1 MLPHRSSFRKFLGMR
16 TRSYFLWASISLIFL
31 SACATFTAKSPT
43 NTSNAGILV
52 SQITSHCTD
61 LDAPE
66 LGKGKMCI
74 DNGFRI
80 KADDFSFSNWGRST
94 EADANVT
101 VQTLIDLFGH
111 SAVCIDGPSTECVMR
126 PTTVQKLEEW
136 NNALAGGRCEG
147 LATLSTRFLL
157 KLDDPSKFDPTAIRV
172 ADLQRGNQLLDS
184 TIVYW
189 WATQFLTEV
198 SDRAATSRG
207 KSPLHLVDDLIQGLA
222 NGVGY
227 TVGLYFGSSGHA
239 VTPFAVTHHGDDFI
253 IHVYDNNFPGERKEI
268 VVNGNTNSWTYAAA
282 RAQPDGGSVDWTG
295 TTGTLE
301 LTPMSSRKGPFKCA
315 FCSTA
320 TATTDT
326 VLTIASRDPAAAGY
340 TFITTRDGQRIEAS
354 PDSVINTITGSTYA
368 ISKGLGGGLVTIH
381 IPKTITDF
389 DVEIRRGSTVIPAA
403 DVVVAIQRP
412 MTANIQVSGDLAHTV
427 VGSTS
432 KNTTLIAVRSG
443 STSISAPEENSARLS
458 IAAGGQLSRT
468 ELPRGHTL
476 LIHQIQNNAIEVAI
490 KGVNGSEISS
500 TSLTASENSPATEAT
515 LAINE
520 LGAIIAT
527 NARIEPI
534 PVSTARQVNFL
545 PGAKKT
551 PGATTT
557 STTTNPTSIEI
568 FLPD

>member
-1 MLPHRSSFRKFLGMR
+1 MR
-16 TRSYFLWASISLIFL
+16 NRPYFLWASLSFIFL
-31 SACATFTAKSPT
+31 SACSTFSAKSPT
-43 NTSNAGILV
+43 DTSSTTALV
-52 SQITSHCTD
+52 SQIASHCTD

-66 LGKGKMCI
+66 LGEGKMCI

-101 VQTLIDLFGH
+101 IQTLIDLFGH
-111 SAVCIDGPSTECVMR
+111 SAVCVDGPSSECVIR

-157 KLDDPSKFDPTAIRV
+157 KLDDPTTFKPDATRV
-172 ADLQRGNQLLDS
+172 ADLHRGNQLLDS

-198 SDRAATSRG
+198 SDRAATSRT
-207 KSPLHLVDDLIQGLA
+207 KSPLQLVDDLIQGLA

-239 VTPFAVTHHGDDFI
+239 VTPFAVTHRGDDFI
-253 IHVYDNNFPGERKEI
+253 IHVYDNNFPGVRKEI
-268 VVNGNTNSWTYAAA
+268 VVNGSANTWTYTAA
-282 RAQPDGGSVDWTG
+282 RAQPDGSTVDWTG
-295 TTGTLE
+295 ATGTVE
-301 LTPMSSRKGPFKCA
+301 LTPMSSRKGPFKCS
-315 FCSTA
+315 FCSTST
-320 TATTDT
+320 TATDT

-381 IPKTITDF
+381 IPNTITDF
-389 DVEIRRGSTVIPAA
+389 DIEVRRGSSVIPAA

-412 MTANIQVSGDLAHTV
+412 NMANIQVSGDLAHTV
-427 VGSTS
+427 VGSSSTS
-432 KNTTLIAVRSG
+432 TTLIAVRSD
-443 STSISAPEENSARLS
+443 STSVSAPSENSARLS
-458 IAAGGQLSRT
+458 IASGGQLSRT

-476 LIHQIQNNAIEVAI
+476 LIHQIEDNAIEVAI
-490 KGVNGSEISS
+490 KGENGSEISS
-500 TSLTASENSPATEAT
+500 TTLTASEDSPATEVT

-520 LGAIIAT
+520 LGAIVAT
-527 NARIEPI
+527 SADVEPV
-534 PVSTARQVNFL
+534 PVRVPSAINF
-545 PGAKKT
+545 T
-551 PGATTT
+551 PGKKKPASPTTT
-557 STTTNPTSIEI
+557 TDPASIEI
-568 FLPD
+568 ALPG

>member
-1 MLPHRSSFRKFLGMR
+1 MR
-16 TRSYFLWASISLIFL
+16 NRPYFLWVSLSLIFL
-31 SACATFTAKSPT
+31 SACSTFSAKSPT
-43 NTSNAGILV
+43 NTSSTAALV
-52 SQITSHCTD
+52 SQIASHCTD

-66 LGKGKMCI
+66 LGEGKMCV

-101 VQTLIDLFGH
+101 IQTLIDLFGH

-157 KLDDPSKFDPTAIRV
+157 KLDDPTTFKPDATRV

-198 SDRAATSRG
+198 SDRAATSRT
-207 KSPLHLVDDLIQGLA
+207 KSPLQLVDDLVQGLA

-239 VTPFAVTHHGDDFI
+239 VTPFAVTHRGDDFI
-253 IHVYDNNFPGERKEI
+253 IHVYDNNFPGVRKEI
-268 VVNGNTNSWTYAAA
+268 VVNGSANSWTYTAA
-282 RAQPDGGSVDWTG
+282 RAQPDGSSVDWTG
-295 TTGTLE
+295 TMGTVE
-301 LTPMSSRKGPFKCA
+301 LTPMSSRKGPFKCS
-315 FCSTA
+315 FCA
-320 TATTDT
+320 TSSAATDT

-340 TFITTRDGQRIEAS
+340 TFITTRNGQRIEAS
-354 PDSVINTITGSTYA
+354 PDSVVNTITGSTYA

-381 IPKTITDF
+381 IPNTITDF
-389 DVEIRRGSTVIPAA
+389 DIEVRRGSSVIPAA

-412 MTANIQVSGDLAHTV
+412 NMANIQVSGDLAHTV
-427 VGSTS
+427 VGSSSTS
-432 KNTTLIAVRSG
+432 TTLIAVRSD
-443 STSISAPEENSARLS
+443 STSISAPAENSARLS

-476 LIHQIQNNAIEVAI
+476 LIHQIEDDAIEVAI
-490 KGVNGSEISS
+490 KGENGSEISS
-500 TSLTASENSPATEAT
+500 TSLTASENSAATEVT
-515 LAINE
+515 LVINE
-520 LGAIIAT
+520 LGAIVVTSADV
-527 NARIEPI
+527 EPV
-534 PVSTARQVNFL
+534 PVHVPSAINF
-545 PGAKKT
+545 T
-551 PGATTT
+551 PGKKKPTSPTTT
-557 STTTNPTSIEI
+557 TDPASIEI
-568 FLPD
+568 ALPG

>member
-1 MLPHRSSFRKFLGMR
+1 MR
-16 TRSYFLWASISLIFL
+16 NRPYFLWLPIALIFL
-31 SACATFTAKSPT
+31 SACASFGAKSQT
-43 NTSNAGILV
+43 TDERAAALV

-66 LGKGKMCI
+66 LGEGKMCI

-157 KLDDPSKFDPTAIRV
+157 KLDDPTTFNPTAIRV
-172 ADLQRGNQLLDS
+172 TDLQRGNQLLDS

-189 WATQFLTEV
+189 WATQFLSEV
-198 SDRAATSRG
+198 SDRAATSRT
-207 KSPLHLVDDLIQGLA
+207 KSPLQLVDDLIQGLA

-227 TVGLYFGSSGHA
+227 TVGLYFGSSGHS
-239 VTPFAVTHHGDDFI
+239 VTPFAVTHRGNDFI
-253 IHVYDNNFPGERKEI
+253 IHVYDNNFPGVRKEI

-282 RAQPDGGSVDWTG
+282 RAQPDGSNLDWAG
-295 TTGTLE
+295 AIGTLE
-301 LTPMSSRKGPFKCA
+301 LTPMSSRRGPFECTFCA
-315 FCSTA
+315 TST
-320 TATTDT
+320 TAPDT
-326 VLTIASRDPAAAGY
+326 VITIASRDPAAAGY

-381 IPKTITDF
+381 IPNTITDF
-389 DVEIRRGSTVIPAA
+389 DVEVRRGSSVIPAA

-412 MTANIQVSGDLAHTV
+412 KMANIQVSGDLAHTV
-427 VGSTS
+427 VGSSS
-432 KNTTLIAVRSG
+432 KSTTLIAVRSD
-443 STSISAPEENSARLS
+443 STSVSAPMENSARLS
-458 IAAGGQLSRT
+458 IASGGQLSRT

-476 LIHQIQNNAIEVAI
+476 LIRQIEDSAIEVAI
-490 KGVNGSEISS
+490 KGENGSEISS
-500 TSLTASENSPATEAT
+500 TSLTASENSPATEVT

-520 LGAIIAT
+520 LGAIVAT
-527 NARIEPI
+527 SADVEPV
-534 PVSTARQVNFL
+534 PVRVTSAINF
-545 PGAKKT
+545 T
-551 PGATTT
+551 PGKKKPSQ
-557 STTTNPTSIEI
+557 STTTTDPTSIEI
-568 FLPD
+568 ALPD

>member
-1 MLPHRSSFRKFLGMR
+1 MKNRP
-16 TRSYFLWASISLIFL
+16 YFLWLSISLIFL
-31 SACATFTAKSPT
+31 SACSTFSAKSPI
-43 NTSNAGILV
+43 NSPTSEDLV
-52 SQITSHCTD
+52 TQIASHCTD

-66 LGKGKMCI
+66 LGDGKMCI

-94 EADANVT
+94 AADANVT
-101 VQTLIDLFGH
+101 IQTLVDLFGH

-126 PTTVQKLEEW
+126 PTTVQKLEEL

-157 KLDDPSKFDPTAIRV
+157 KLDDPTAFNSTAIRV

-198 SDRAATSRG
+198 SDRAATSRT
-207 KSPLHLVDDLIQGLA
+207 KSPLQLVDDLIQGLA
-222 NGVGY
+222 NSVGY

-239 VTPFAVTHHGDDFI
+239 VTPFAVTHRGNDFI
-253 IHVYDNNFPGERKEI
+253 VHVYDNNFPGVRKEI
-268 VVNGNTNSWTYAAA
+268 VVNGITNSWTYAAA
-282 RAQPDGGSVDWTG
+282 RAQTDGSNLDWAG

-315 FCSTA
+315 FCSTSA
-320 TATTDT
+320 ASTDT

-368 ISKGLGGGLVTIH
+368 ISKGFGGGLVSIH
-381 IPKTITDF
+381 IPNTITDF
-389 DVEIRRGSTVIPAA
+389 DVEIRRGSSVIPAA

-412 MTANIQVSGDLAHTV
+412 MMANIQIFGDLAHAV
-427 VGSTS
+427 VGSSTT
-432 KNTTLIAVRSG
+432 NATLIAVRSD
-443 STSISAPEENSARLS
+443 STSISAPVENSARLS

-476 LIHQIQNNAIEVAI
+476 LIHQIKDNAIEVAI
-490 KGVNGSEISS
+490 KGENDSEISS
-500 TSLTASENSPATEAT
+500 ISLTASVNSPATEVT

-520 LGAIIAT
+520 LGAIVTTSADV
-527 NARIEPI
+527 EPVPVRAPSTI
-534 PVSTARQVNFL
+534 NFTPGKKKPVS
-545 PGAKKT
+545 P
-551 PGATTT
+551 TTT
-557 STTTNPTSIEI
+557 TDPTSIEI
-568 FLPD
+568 ALPG

>member
-1 MLPHRSSFRKFLGMR
+1 MR
-16 TRSYFLWASISLIFL
+16 NRPYFLWVSLSFIFL
-31 SACATFTAKSPT
+31 SACSTFSAKSPT
-43 NTSNAGILV
+43 NTLSTAALV
-52 SQITSHCTD
+52 SQIASHCTD

-66 LGKGKMCI
+66 LGEGKLCI

-101 VQTLIDLFGH
+101 IQTLVDLFGH
-111 SAVCIDGPSTECVMR
+111 SAVCVDGPSTECVMR

-157 KLDDPSKFDPTAIRV
+157 KLDEPSTFNSKAIRV

-198 SDRAATSRG
+198 SDRAATSRA
-207 KSPLHLVDDLIQGLA
+207 KSPLQLVDDLIQGLA

-239 VTPFAVTHHGDDFI
+239 VTPFAVTHRGDDFI
-253 IHVYDNNFPGERKEI
+253 IHVYDNNFPGVRKEI
-268 VVNGNTNSWTYAAA
+268 VVNGNTNSWTYEAA
-282 RAQPDGGSVDWTG
+282 RAQPDGSNVDWTG
-295 TTGTLE
+295 TTGSLE
-301 LTPMSSRKGPFKCA
+301 LTPMSSRKGPFECS
-315 FCSTA
+315 FCSTS

-326 VLTIASRDPAAAGY
+326 VLTIASRDPDAAGY

-354 PDSVINTITGSTYA
+354 PDSVINTITGSSYS

-381 IPKTITDF
+381 IPNTITDF
-389 DVEIRRGSTVIPAA
+389 DVELRRGSSVIPAA
-403 DVVVAIQRP
+403 DVVVAIHRP
-412 MTANIQVSGDLAHTV
+412 QMANIQVSGDLAHTV
-427 VGSTS
+427 VGSSS
-432 KNTTLIAVRSG
+432 KNTTLIAVRSD

-468 ELPRGHTL
+468 ELPSGHTL
-476 LIHQIQNNAIEVAI
+476 LIHQIEDSAIEVAI
-490 KGVNGSEISS
+490 KGENGSEISS
-500 TSLTASENSPATEAT
+500 TSLTASENSPATEVT

-520 LGAIIAT
+520 LGVIVAT
-527 NARIEPI
+527 TSDVEPV
-534 PVSTARQVNFL
+534 PVHVPSIVNF
-545 PGAKKT
+545 T
-551 PGATTT
+551 PGKKRPSVTTT
-557 STTTNPTSIEI
+557 TDPTSIEI
-568 FLPD
+568 ALPG

>member
-1 MLPHRSSFRKFLGMR
+1 VWL
-16 TRSYFLWASISLIFL
+16 SISLIFL
-31 SACATFTAKSPT
+31 SACSTFSAKSQT
-43 NTSNAGILV
+43 NSSTSEDLV
-52 SQITSHCTD
+52 TQIASHCTD

-66 LGKGKMCI
+66 LGDGKMCV
-74 DNGFRI
+74 DNGFRV

-94 EADANVT
+94 TADANVT
-101 VQTLIDLFGH
+101 IQTLVDLFGH

-157 KLDDPSKFDPTAIRV
+157 KLDDPAAFSPTATLV
-172 ADLQRGNQLLDS
+172 TDLQRGNQLLDS

-198 SDRAATSRG
+198 SDRAASSRT
-207 KSPLHLVDDLIQGLA
+207 KSPLQLVDDLIQGLA

-239 VTPFAVTHHGDDFI
+239 VTPFAVTHRGDDFI
-253 IHVYDNNFPGERKEI
+253 IHVYDNNFPGARKEI
-268 VVNGNTNSWTYAAA
+268 AVNGTSNSWTYSAA
-282 RAQPDGGSVDWTG
+282 RAQPDGNNVDWTG

-315 FCSTA
+315 FCSTSA
-320 TATTDT
+320 SSTDT

-354 PDSVINTITGSTYA
+354 PDSVINTITGSTYS
-368 ISKGLGGGLVTIH
+368 ISKGLGGGLVTIR
-381 IPKTITDF
+381 IPSTVTDF
-389 DVEIRRGSTVIPAA
+389 DVEVRRGSSVIPAA

-412 MTANIQVSGDLAHTV
+412 NMANIQVSGDLAHTV
-427 VGSTS
+427 VGSSS
-432 KNTTLIAVRSG
+432 KSTTLIAVRSD
-443 STSISAPEENSARLS
+443 STSVSAPEENSARLS

-468 ELPRGHTL
+468 ELPQGHTL
-476 LIHQIQNNAIEVAI
+476 LIHQIEDSAIEVAI
-490 KGVNGSEISS
+490 KGENGSEISS
-500 TSLTASENSPATEAT
+500 TSLIASENSPATEVT

-520 LGAIIAT
+520 LGSIIAT
-527 NARIEPI
+527 TSDVEPVPVHVPNA
-534 PVSTARQVNFL
+534 VNFT
-545 PGAKKT
+545 PGKKT
-551 PGATTT
+551 PANA
-557 STTTNPTSIEI
+557 STTTDPASIEI
-568 FLPD
+568 ALPG

>member
-1 MLPHRSSFRKFLGMR
+1 MR
-16 TRSYFLWASISLIFL
+16 NRPYFLWLSVSLIFL
-31 SACATFTAKSPT
+31 SACSTFSAKSPT
-43 NTSNAGILV
+43 DTSNAAALV
-52 SQITSHCTD
+52 TQIESHCTD

-66 LGKGKMCI
+66 LGDGKMCV
-74 DNGFRI
+74 DNGFRV

-94 EADANVT
+94 TADANVT
-101 VQTLIDLFGH
+101 IQTLVDLFGH

-157 KLDDPSKFDPTAIRV
+157 KLDDPTTFSPTATRV

-198 SDRAATSRG
+198 SDRAATSRT
-207 KSPLHLVDDLIQGLA
+207 KSPLQLVDDLIQGLA

-239 VTPFAVTHHGDDFI
+239 VTPFAVTHRGEDFI
-253 IHVYDNNFPGERKEI
+253 IHVYDNNFPSVRKEI
-268 VVNGNTNSWTYAAA
+268 AVNSTTNSWTYSAA
-282 RAQPDGGSVDWTG
+282 RAQPDGNNVDWTG

-315 FCSTA
+315 FCSTSA
-320 TATTDT
+320 ASTDT

-354 PDSVINTITGSTYA
+354 PDSVINTITGSTYN
-368 ISKGLGGGLVTIH
+368 ISKGLGGGMVTIH
-381 IPKTITDF
+381 IPNTITDF
-389 DVEIRRGSTVIPAA
+389 DVEVRRGSSVIPAA

-412 MTANIQVSGDLAHTV
+412 NMANIQVSGDLAHTV
-427 VGSTS
+427 VGSSS
-432 KNTTLIAVRSG
+432 KSTTLIAVRSD
-443 STSISAPEENSARLS
+443 STSVSAPEENSARLS

-468 ELPRGHTL
+468 ELPQGHTL
-476 LIHQIQNNAIEVAI
+476 LIHQIEDSAIEVAI
-490 KGVNGSEISS
+490 KGENGSEISS
-500 TSLTASENSPATEAT
+500 TSLIASENSPATEVT

-520 LGAIIAT
+520 LGSIVAT
-527 NARIEPI
+527 TSDVEPV
-534 PVSTARQVNFL
+534 PVHVPSAVNFT
-545 PGAKKT
+545 PGKKT
-551 PGATTT
+551 PATA
-557 STTTNPTSIEI
+557 STTTNPASIEI
-568 FLPD
+568 ALPG

>member
-1 MLPHRSSFRKFLGMR
+1 MR
-16 TRSYFLWASISLIFL
+16 NRPYFLWVSISLIFL
-31 SACATFTAKSPT
+31 SACASFGAKSQT
-43 NTSNAGILV
+43 TDERAAALV

-66 LGKGKMCI
+66 LGEGNMCI

-111 SAVCIDGPSTECVMR
+111 SAICIDGPSTECVMR

-157 KLDDPSKFDPTAIRV
+157 KLDDPTTFVSNATRV

-198 SDRAATSRG
+198 SDRAATSRT
-207 KSPLHLVDDLIQGLA
+207 KSPLQLVDDLIQGLA

-227 TVGLYFGSSGHA
+227 TVGLYFGSSGHS
-239 VTPFAVTHHGDDFI
+239 VTPFAVTHRGNDFI
-253 IHVYDNNFPGERKEI
+253 IHVYDNNFPGVRKEI

-282 RAQPDGGSVDWTG
+282 RAQPDGRNLDWAG
-295 TTGTLE
+295 VIGTLE
-301 LTPMSSRKGPFKCA
+301 LTPMSSRKGPFECVFCA
-315 FCSTA
+315 TSTA
-320 TATTDT
+320 ATDT
-326 VLTIASRDPAAAGY
+326 VITIASRDPAAAGY

-354 PDSVINTITGSTYA
+354 PDSVTNTITGSTYA

-381 IPKTITDF
+381 IPNTITDF
-389 DVEIRRGSTVIPAA
+389 DVEVRRGSSVIPAA

-412 MTANIQVSGDLAHTV
+412 KMANIQVSGDLAHTV
-427 VGSTS
+427 VGSSS
-432 KNTTLIAVRSG
+432 KSTTLIAVRSD
-443 STSISAPEENSARLS
+443 STSVSAPTENSARLS

-476 LIHQIQNNAIEVAI
+476 LIRQIKDSAIEVAV
-490 KGVNGSEISS
+490 KGENGSEISS
-500 TSLTASENSPATEAT
+500 TSLTASENSPATDVT

-520 LGAIIAT
+520 LGTIVAT
-527 NARIEPI
+527 TSDVEPV
-534 PVSTARQVNFL
+534 PVRVTSTINF
-545 PGAKKT
+545 T
-551 PGATTT
+551 PGKKKPSQ
-557 STTTNPTSIEI
+557 STTTTDPASIEI
-568 FLPD
+568 ALPD

>member
-1 MLPHRSSFRKFLGMR
+1 MR
-16 TRSYFLWASISLIFL
+16 NRPYFLWVSLSLIFL
-31 SACATFTAKSPT
+31 SACSTFSGSSPT
-43 NTSNAGILV
+43 NTSSTAALV
-52 SQITSHCTD
+52 SQIASHCTD

-66 LGKGKMCI
+66 LGEGKMCV

-80 KADDFSFSNWGRST
+80 KADDFSFSNWGRSA

-101 VQTLIDLFGH
+101 IQTLIDLFGH

-157 KLDDPSKFDPTAIRV
+157 KLDDPTTFKPDATRV

-198 SDRAATSRG
+198 SDRAATSRT
-207 KSPLHLVDDLIQGLA
+207 KSPLQLVDDLIQGLA

-239 VTPFAVTHHGDDFI
+239 VTPFAVTHRGDDFI
-253 IHVYDNNFPGERKEI
+253 IHVYDNNFPGVRKEI
-268 VVNGNTNSWTYAAA
+268 VVNGSANSWTYTAA
-282 RAQPDGGSVDWTG
+282 RAQPDGSSVDWTG
-295 TTGTLE
+295 TMGTVE
-301 LTPMSSRKGPFKCA
+301 LTPMSSRKGPFKCS
-315 FCSTA
+315 FCA
-320 TATTDT
+320 TSSAATDT

-340 TFITTRDGQRIEAS
+340 TYITTRNGQRIEAS
-354 PDSVINTITGSTYA
+354 PDSVVNTITGSTYA

-381 IPKTITDF
+381 IPNTITDF
-389 DVEIRRGSTVIPAA
+389 DIEVRRGSSVIPAA

-412 MTANIQVSGDLAHTV
+412 NMANIQVSGDLAHTV
-427 VGSTS
+427 VGSSSTS
-432 KNTTLIAVRSG
+432 TTLIAVRSD
-443 STSISAPEENSARLS
+443 STSISAPAENSARLS

-476 LIHQIQNNAIEVAI
+476 LIHQIEDDAIEVAI
-490 KGVNGSEISS
+490 KGENGSEISS
-500 TSLTASENSPATEAT
+500 TSLTASENSAATEVT
-515 LAINE
+515 LVINE
-520 LGAIIAT
+520 LGAIVVTSADV
-527 NARIEPI
+527 EPV
-534 PVSTARQVNFL
+534 PVHVPSAINF
-545 PGAKKT
+545 T
-551 PGATTT
+551 PGKKKPTSPTTT
-557 STTTNPTSIEI
+557 TDPASIEI
-568 FLPD
+568 ALPG

>member
-1 MLPHRSSFRKFLGMR
+1 MFPHRGSYRKFLWMTNR
-16 TRSYFLWASISLIFL
+16 PYFLWVSISLIFL
-31 SACATFTAKSPT
+31 SACATFGADSPT
-43 NTSNAGILV
+43 NTSTTASLI

-66 LGKGKMCI
+66 LGEGKMCI

-111 SAVCIDGPSTECVMR
+111 SAVCVDGPSSECVMR
-126 PTTVQKLEEW
+126 PSTVQKLEAW

-157 KLDDPSKFDPTAIRV
+157 KLDDPTTFVSTATRV
-172 ADLQRGNQLLDS
+172 ADLQRGNLLLDS

-198 SDRAATSRG
+198 SDRAATSRT
-207 KSPLHLVDDLIQGLA
+207 KSPLQLVDDLIQGLA

-227 TVGLYFGSSGHA
+227 TVGLYFGSSGHSI
-239 VTPFAVTHHGDDFI
+239 TPFAVTHRGDDFI
-253 IHVYDNNFPGERKEI
+253 IHVYDNNFPGVRKEL
-268 VVNGNTNSWTYAAA
+268 VVNGNTNSWRYAAA
-282 RAQPDGGSVDWTG
+282 RAQPDGSTIDWTG

-301 LTPMSSRKGPFKCA
+301 LTPMSSRKGPFECS
-315 FCSTA
+315 FCSTSTSA
-320 TATTDT
+320 TDT

-340 TFITTRDGQRIEAS
+340 TFITTRDGQRIEAT
-354 PDSVINTITGSTYA
+354 PDAVINTITGSTYD

-381 IPKTITDF
+381 IPNTVTDF
-389 DVEIRRGSTVIPAA
+389 DVEVRRGSSVIPAA

-412 MTANIQVSGDLAHTV
+412 KMANIQVSGDLAHAV
-427 VGSTS
+427 VGSSS
-432 KNTTLIAVRSG
+432 KNTTLIAVRSD
-443 STSISAPEENSARLS
+443 STSISAPIENSARLS

-468 ELPRGHTL
+468 ELPSGHTL
-476 LIHQIQNNAIEVAI
+476 LIHQIEDSAIEVAV
-490 KGVNGSEISS
+490 KGENGSEISS
-500 TSLTASENSPATEAT
+500 TSLIASENSPATEVT

-520 LGAIIAT
+520 LGAIVAT
-527 NARIEPI
+527 TSDVEPV
-534 PVSTARQVNFL
+534 PVHVPSVVNF
-545 PGAKKT
+545 T
-551 PGATTT
+551 PGKKRP
-557 STTTNPTSIEI
+557 STTTTTDPTSIEI
-568 FLPD
+568 ALPG

>member
-1 MLPHRSSFRKFLGMR
+1 MR
-16 TRSYFLWASISLIFL
+16 NRPYFLWVSLSLIFL
-31 SACATFTAKSPT
+31 SACSTFSAKSPT
-43 NTSNAGILV
+43 NTSSTAALV
-52 SQITSHCTD
+52 SQIASHCTD

-66 LGKGKMCI
+66 LGEGKMCV

-101 VQTLIDLFGH
+101 IQTLVDLFGH
-111 SAVCIDGPSTECVMR
+111 SAVCVDGPSSECVMR

-157 KLDDPSKFDPTAIRV
+157 KLDDPTTFKPDATRV

-198 SDRAATSRG
+198 SDRAATSRT
-207 KSPLHLVDDLIQGLA
+207 KSPLQLVDDLVQGLA

-239 VTPFAVTHHGDDFI
+239 VTPFAVTHRGDDFI
-253 IHVYDNNFPGERKEI
+253 IHVYDNNFPGVRKEI
-268 VVNGNTNSWTYAAA
+268 VVNGSANSWTYTAA
-282 RAQPDGGSVDWTG
+282 RAQPDGSSVDWTG
-295 TTGTLE
+295 TTGTVE
-301 LTPMSSRKGPFKCA
+301 LTPMSSRKGPFKCS
-315 FCSTA
+315 FCA
-320 TATTDT
+320 TSSAATDT

-340 TFITTRDGQRIEAS
+340 TFITTRNGQRIEAS
-354 PDSVINTITGSTYA
+354 PDSVVNTITGSTYA

-381 IPKTITDF
+381 IPNTITDF
-389 DVEIRRGSTVIPAA
+389 DIEVRRGSSVIPAA

-412 MTANIQVSGDLAHTV
+412 NMANIQVSGDLAHTV
-427 VGSTS
+427 VGSSSTS
-432 KNTTLIAVRSG
+432 STLIAVRSD
-443 STSISAPEENSARLS
+443 STSISAPAENSARLS

-476 LIHQIQNNAIEVAI
+476 LIHQIEDDAIEVAI
-490 KGVNGSEISS
+490 KGENGSEISS
-500 TSLTASENSPATEAT
+500 TSLTASENSAATEVT
-515 LAINE
+515 LVINESGAIVVTSADVEPVPVHVPSAIN
-520 LGAIIAT
+520 
-527 NARIEPI
+527 
-534 PVSTARQVNFL
+534 F
-545 PGAKKT
+545 T
-551 PGATTT
+551 PGKKIPTSPTTT
-557 STTTNPTSIEI
+557 TDPASIEI
-568 FLPD
+568 ALPG